1 MYTRV
6 DWAAGARARVAAAAV
21 AGLLAALG
29 VGVLAPAA
37 DASCTA
43 PANAIEKENCLPG
56 TPQSEWDISGA
67 GSPEIQGFATRISV
81 NRGQAVQFK
90 IDTPAT
96 AYHLDIYRMGYYGGD
111 GARKVATV
119 QPSVPLPQSQP
130 ACANDA
136 PTGLIDCGNWAVSA
150 SWGVPA
156 DATSG
161 IYFAKLVRDDGTP
174 GSSHIV
180 FVVRD
185 DAGRSNVLFE
195 TSDSTWEAYN
205 QYGGNSL
212 YVGGPG
218 TDPARAYKVSYNRP
232 FTTRATSPEDWVFNA
247 EYPMVRWL
255 ERNGYDVSYFTGVDS
270 ATRGSLIQTHKTFL
284 SVGHDEYWSG
294 PQRANVEAAR
304 DAGVN
309 LAFFSGNEVF
319 WKTRWENG
327 TGGSATDPRT
337 LVCYK
342 ETHNSAKIDPDS
354 ATWTG
359 SWRDPRPFNP
369 EGSQFE
375 NALTGTAFMVN
386 SGTAAIEVPAA
397 DGKLRLWRGTSVAA
411 QSPGQTATLAAD
423 TLGYEW
429 DEDLDNG
436 FRPAG
441 LMQLS
446 STHVDGVQLLQD
458 YGHTYAG
465 GSADHHLTL
474 YKAPSGALVF
484 GAGTVQWSW
493 GLDSEHDRGSGAADP
508 RMQQATVNLLADM
521 GAQPATLQPG
531 LAAATKSTDTS
542 APTASITSPAAG
554 ASVQAGNAVTVSGTA
569 ADSGGGVVGGVE
581 VSVDGSTWHPA
592 TGRENW
598 SYRWIPSVEGDV
610 TLRVRAVDDS
620 GNLGS
625 ASSAT
630 VSIGPRTCPCS
641 IFDAGATPDTTT
653 ANDGQSIEVGER
665 FRPDQSGFI
674 TALRYFKG
682 AGWTGTRTGDL
693 WSDTGTLLATV
704 TFSGESA
711 SGWQQAELSQPVAV
725 TAGMTYVVS
734 YFSSSGDYSFTQNA
748 FAGTVA
754 SPPLE
759 VPASTATE
767 PNGVYRYGGGFP
779 SDTFAAS
786 NYWAD
791 VVFRRAP
798 RVTAVTPAAGTTGVP
813 LGTQITATFADP
825 VDAGT
830 VTPSTVI
837 LRDGASTVPADV
849 TYSAA
854 TRTAR
859 LAPKAALTYSTTY
872 TVMVRGG
879 STGVRD
885 SAGIALSSDV
895 QWSFQTAANP
905 NAGGGSAAGGTAGGG
920 GSAGAGGTPG
930 SPGSGAPAP
939 GSGVGTVDRV
949 APRVSVSPRKLR
961 VSRNGTVTL
970 RVTCPKTEKSC
981 RVRLTLK
988 LGRRVVAKKTLTVA
1002 GHSTRTSV

>member
-1 MYTRV
+1 
-6 DWAAGARARVAAAAV
+6 
-21 AGLLAALG
+21 
-29 VGVLAPAA
+29 
-37 DASCTA
+37 
-43 PANAIEKENCLPG
+43 
-56 TPQSEWDISGA
+56 
-67 GSPEIQGFATRISV
+67 
-81 NRGQAVQFK
+81 
-90 IDTPAT
+90 
-96 AYHLDIYRMGYYGGD
+96 
-111 GARKVATV
+111 
-119 QPSVPLPQSQP
+119 
-130 ACANDA
+130 
-136 PTGLIDCGNWAVSA
+136 
-150 SWGVPA
+150 VPA

-174 GSSHIV
+174 GASHVVFIV
-180 FVVRD
+180 RA
-185 DAGRSNVLFE
+185 DAGRSDILFQ
-195 TSDSTWEAYN
+195 TSDTTWEAYN

-232 FTTRATSPEDWVFNA
+232 FTTRDTSPEDWVFNA

-270 ATRGSLIQTHKTFL
+270 ATRGGLIQTHKTFM

-304 DAGVN
+304 GAGVN

-319 WKTRWENG
+319 WKTRWEDG
-327 TGGSATDPRT
+327 TDGSATDPRT
-337 LVCYK
+337 LVSYK

-354 ATWTG
+354 AVWTG

-386 SGTAAIEVPAA
+386 SGTAAIQVPAA
-397 DGKLRLWRGTSVAA
+397 DGKLRFWRATSVAQ

-458 YGHTYAG
+458 YGHTYAQ

-474 YKAPSGALVF
+474 YRAASGALVF

-508 RMQQATVNLLADM
+508 SMQQATVNLLADM
-521 GAQPATLQPG
+521 GVQPGSLQPG
-531 LAAATKSTDTS
+531 LAVATKSTDTA

-569 ADSGGGVVGGVE
+569 ADSGGGVVAGVE

-610 TLRVRAVDDS
+610 NLRVRAVDDS

-625 ASSAT
+625 ASSLT
-630 VSIGPRTCPCS
+630 VSVGPRTCPCS

-665 FRPDQSGFI
+665 FRSDESGFI

-682 AGWTGTRTGDL
+682 AGWMGTRTGHV
-693 WSDTGTLLATV
+693 WSDTGALLATV
-704 TFSGESA
+704 IFSGDSA

-725 TAGMTYVVS
+725 TAGTTYVVS
-734 YFSSSGDYSFTQNA
+734 YFSSSGDYAFTANA
-748 FAGTVA
+748 FTDSAG
-754 SPPLE
+754 SPPLQL
-759 VPASTATE
+759 PASTATE
-767 PNGVYRYGGGFP
+767 PNGVFRYGGGFP

-798 RVTAVTPAAGTTGVP
+798 RITAVTPAAGATGVP
-813 LGTQITATFADP
+813 LGTQITATFAEA

-830 VTPSTVI
+830 VTSSSVV
-837 LRDGASTVPADV
+837 LRNGATTVPADV
-849 TYSAA
+849 TYAAA
-854 TRTAR
+854 TRTASLTPQAP
-859 LAPKAALTYSTTY
+859 LAYSTTY
-872 TVMVRGG
+872 TVTVRGG

-885 SAGIALSSDV
+885 SAGIPLASDM
-895 QWSFQTAANP
+895 QWSFQTVANP
-905 NAGGGSAAGGTAGGG
+905 GTGGS
-920 GSAGAGGTPG
+920 GAGGPGGSSGGSGGVGGAPG
-930 SPGSGAPAP
+930 SPGSAPRPP

-981 RVRLTLK
+981 RVTLTLR
-988 LGRRVVAKKTLTVA
+988 LGRRVIAKKTLTVA
-1002 GHSTRTSV
+1002 GHSTRTFSLKLGVGARRTLRARRSLKATVVANARDQAGNTRITSTSIQLLAPRR